1 MDKYDIKILKRA
13 SLGPGRTP
21 MPRMARSLRMGG
33 GGSSWPTLQHVP
45 IYIPGSDHSEWWGAI
60 CRSGQNQGCGVQSG
74 LFSGILFYLV
84 SMVKYRFHLHLYIV
98 DNFILFHFYRVNFLV
113 T

>member
-1 MDKYDIKILKRA
+1 M
-13 SLGPGRTP
+13 GPGWTP
-21 MPRMARSLRMGG
+21 MPRMARSLRTGG

-74 LFSGILFYLV
+74 LFSGIRFDL
-84 SMVKYRFHLHLYIV
+84 VKYRFHLYLYIV
-98 DNFILFHFYRVNFLV
+98 DYSILFLFHRVNFLV